1 MKSVSLLAGFLFAL
15 MCVAQTPAPLLSAA
29 NLQEDEA
36 ILRKAYEQLHPGLYR
51 YNTKAQMDAAF
62 DVLHAQLAHDQSRRD
77 AFLAFSEFAAKVRC
91 GHTQANPLNQS
102 KTLIGSLFQSQTRV
116 PFYFEWLQGRMV
128 VTRDFTPD
136 HVLPP
141 GTVVTSLNGV
151 ETSFVL
157 ARLMTIARA
166 DGANDSKRV
175 AQLAVNGD
183 GNYEAFDLYYPLFFP
198 QQTSSYALAVR
209 RPGDRGVQQVRVTAL
224 TFEQRIAPI
233 KEREQ
238 QRNGGD
244 AVLFDWRYLDN
255 GTAYLKMPTWALF
268 NSKWDWKRWLNERMD
283 EAADR
288 HSGALIVDLRGN
300 EGGLDVGD
308 ELLPRLVD
316 APVPLTSMQ
325 RLVRYR
331 KVPDELV
338 PYLDTWDK
346 SFRDWKSAAVDLPAP
361 WPTAP
366 EGVTYFKLLR
376 DADDAPTATIT
387 PRGKRFRGKVIVLI
401 DATNSSA
408 TFAFVQTMR
417 EHHLGTLV
425 GQTTGGSQRGING
438 GGFFFL
444 KLPHSGIEL
453 DLPLIGTFPPAA
465 VPDAG
470 ITPDVVVTR
479 TANDV
484 ATGRDPV
491 MDTAVRLAKRK
502 R

>member
-1 MKSVSLLAGFLFAL
+1 MKAVSLLAAFLLAL
-15 MCVAQTPAPLLSAA
+15 TCAAQAPAPLLSAA
-29 NLQEDEA
+29 DLQADEA
-36 ILRKAYEQLHPGLYR
+36 ILREAYEQLHPGLYR
-51 YNTKAQMDAAF
+51 YNTKAQMVAAF
-62 DVLHAQLAHDQSRRD
+62 HALHQEFAHDQSQRD

-91 GHTQANPLNQS
+91 GHTQANPVNQS
-102 KTLIGSLFQSQTRV
+102 KALITSLFQTQTRV
-116 PFYFEWLQGRMV
+116 PFYFEWLHGRMV
-128 VTRDFTPD
+128 VTQDFTPD
-136 HVLPP
+136 HALPP
-141 GTVVTSLNGV
+141 GTEVTSLNGV
-151 ETSFVL
+151 DTSSIL

-183 GNYEAFDLYYPLFFP
+183 GNYEAFDLYYPLFYP
-198 QQTSSYALAVR
+198 QPTSSYTLSIQKPHEHSR
-209 RPGDRGVQQVRVTAL
+209 KRVQVTAL

-268 NSKWDWKRWLNERMD
+268 NSKWDWKQWLNERMD
-283 EAADR
+283 DAADR
-288 HSGALIVDLRGN
+288 HSGALIIDLRGN
-300 EGGLDVGD
+300 EGGSDVGD

-331 KVPDELV
+331 KVPDDLV

-346 SFRDWKSAAVDLPAP
+346 SFRDWKSAAIDLPAP

-408 TFAFVQTMR
+408 TFGFAQVMHQ
-417 EHHLGTLV
+417 HHLGTLV

-465 VPDAG
+465 VPDEG
-470 ITPDVVVTR
+470 ITPDVMVTR
-479 TANDV
+479 TADDI
-484 ATGRDPV
+484 ASGRDPV
-491 MDTAVRLAKRK
+491 LTAATHLVNTKR
-502 R
+502 